1 MARFKVFYEFER
13 DGGASAE
20 QHTQLIEAADFEE
33 AQSKALAE
41 LSKPCFIE
49 EYTEMHGD
57 EEVTTRQTARLTRF
71 VRRFNILPDHDD

>member
-49 EYTEMHGD
+49 EYTEMHVVCYP
-57 EEVTTRQTARLTRF
+57 ETVP
-71 VRRFNILPDHDD
+71 LPASVLAL